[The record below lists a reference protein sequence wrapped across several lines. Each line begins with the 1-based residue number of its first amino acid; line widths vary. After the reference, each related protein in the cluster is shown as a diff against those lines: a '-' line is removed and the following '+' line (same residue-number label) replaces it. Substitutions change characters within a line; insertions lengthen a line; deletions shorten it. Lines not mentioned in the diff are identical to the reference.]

1 LPQPDDSKMDESDGN
16 YEAYDLK
23 SWLDLPES
31 SNWIEVLDPKA
42 HVLAYWDQSAR
53 PDGRMFSQAR
63 PTQTVSSLLKHSAGS
78 ALVKQGDTKVL
89 TAISIEIGQPA
100 PEFPDHGDVMV
111 GVSST
116 TTSTSSASTL
126 QPRFYDRLQAWLQRM
141 LDDLLPPKLNLL
153 TGKAC
158 IRLIVSVMV
167 LQDAGNLM
175 DASLLSCMAAWK
187 NTTLPTM
194 DHLMESE
201 GRLWWKENPI
211 SSVSNSDT
219 MTTTTQ
225 STSEQSK
232 EYRISLTMGIVR
244 DDKSN
249 TIKFVVDP
257 SAEEAK
263 CTEGELTLVVE
274 LPSRK
279 IQVEYTGSIGLDA
292 SDFALAAKLANGRAD
307 ELESLL

>member
-1 LPQPDDSKMDESDGN
+1 MDESDGN

-23 SWLDLPES
+23 SWLHLPES

-42 HVLAYWDQSAR
+42 HVVAYWDQGAR

-63 PTQTVSSLLKHSAGS
+63 PTQTVDSLLKHSAGS
-78 ALVKQGDTKVL
+78 ALIKQGDTKVL

-100 PEFPDHGDVMV
+100 PELPDHGDVMV
-111 GVSST
+111 SVAST
-116 TTSTSSASTL
+116 TTSTSSASTI

-158 IRLIVSVMV
+158 VRLIVSVMI

-194 DHLMESE
+194 DHLVESE

-211 SSVSNSDT
+211 SSVSNSSSSSSDT
-219 MTTTTQ
+219 IMQ
-225 STSEQSK
+225 STSGEQTK

-244 DDKSN
+244 NDKTKS
-249 TIKFVVDP
+249 IQFVVDP
-257 SAEEAK
+257 SAEEA
-263 CTEGELTLVVE
+263 THAEGELTLVVE

-279 IQVEYTGSIGLDA
+279 IQVEYTGSIGLEA

>member
-1 LPQPDDSKMDESDGN
+1 M
-16 YEAYDLK
+16 
-23 SWLDLPES
+23 
-31 SNWIEVLDPKA
+31 I
-42 HVLAYWDQSAR
+42 
-53 PDGRMFSQAR
+53 
-63 PTQTVSSLLKHSAGS
+63 
-78 ALVKQGDTKVL
+78 KQGDTKVL

-100 PEFPDHGDVMV
+100 PELPDHGDVMV
-111 GVSST
+111 SVAST
-116 TTSTSSASTL
+116 TTSTSSASTI

-158 IRLIVSVMV
+158 VRLIVSVMI

-194 DHLMESE
+194 DHLVESE

-211 SSVSNSDT
+211 SSVSNSSSSSSDT
-219 MTTTTQ
+219 IMQ
-225 STSEQSK
+225 STSGEQTK

-244 DDKSN
+244 NDKTKS
-249 TIKFVVDP
+249 IQFVVDP
-257 SAEEAK
+257 SAEEA
-263 CTEGELTLVVE
+263 THAEGELTLVVE

-279 IQVEYTGSIGLDA
+279 IQVEYTGSIGLEA

>member
-1 LPQPDDSKMDESDGN
+1 MDESEGN

-23 SWLDLPES
+23 TWLDLPES

-111 GVSST
+111 SVSST
-116 TTSTSSASTL
+116 TTSTASASTL

-158 IRLIVSVMV
+158 IRLVVSVMI

-201 GRLWWKENPI
+201 GRLWWKENLM

-219 MTTTTQ
+219 TTTTTTQ
-225 STSEQSK
+225 SASEQSK

-244 DDKSN
+244 DAKSDS
-249 TIKFVVDP
+249 IKFLVDP
-257 SAEEAK
+257 SSEEEK
-263 CTEGELTLVVE
+263 HTDGELTLVVE
-274 LPSRK
+274 LQSRK
-279 IQVEYTGSIGLDA
+279 IQVEYTGSMGLEA
-292 SDFALAAKLANGRAD
+292 SDFALASKLANGRAD
-307 ELESLL
+307 ELVSLL

>member
-1 LPQPDDSKMDESDGN
+1 M
-16 YEAYDLK
+16 
-23 SWLDLPES
+23 
-31 SNWIEVLDPKA
+31 
-42 HVLAYWDQSAR
+42 LAYWDQSAR

-63 PTQTVSSLLKHSAGS
+63 PTQSVSSLLKHSAGS

-100 PEFPDHGDVMV
+100 PEYPDHGDVMV
-111 GVSST
+111 SVSST
-116 TTSTSSASTL
+116 TTSTASASTL
-126 QPRFYDRLQAWLQRM
+126 QPRFYDRLQAWFQLM

-158 IRLIVSVMV
+158 IRLIVSVMI

-194 DHLMESE
+194 DHLTESE
-201 GRLWWKENPI
+201 GRLWWKENLM
-211 SSVSNSDT
+211 SSVPTNSDT
-219 MTTTTQ
+219 TTTTTTQ
-225 STSEQSK
+225 NTIEQSK
-232 EYRISLTMGIVR
+232 EYRISLTMGIVQ
-244 DDKSN
+244 DAKSN
-249 TIKFVVDP
+249 TIKFIVDP
-257 SAEEAK
+257 SSEEAK
-263 CTEGELTLVVE
+263 HTDGELTLVVE
-274 LPSRK
+274 LQSRN
-279 IQVEYTGSIGLDA
+279 IQMEYTGSIGLEA